1 MSLSVAAAL
10 PSTPQ
15 RGAKTLSR
23 DERAESP
30 ITVVVVD
37 DEDSNLTSLRK
48 IFQKGGMRPLTA
60 ASGQEALELCR
71 QHHVHVVLTDLMM
84 PQMSGIDLIK
94 ALRTV
99 APDVETVVMTAYG
112 TIETA
117 VEAMREG
124 AYDFVEKPLKR
135 MPILKAVRQAAE
147 RQQLVTENRT
157 LKRELK
163 ALRSTTGSRTI
174 VGTSPALR
182 RALEVA
188 EQAAPSTANV
198 LVLGESGTG
207 KELLARHVH
216 ERSGLEGPFVA
227 VNLSALPETIVE
239 AELFGHEKGAF
250 TGAATR
256 REGRIAQ
263 AAGGTLFLDEIG
275 ELSPS
280 VQVKLL
286 RVLAE
291 GEYEPL
297 GGTTRKADFRLIAAT
312 NRDLLE
318 AAREGDF
325 REDLYYRLHVIALTS
340 PPLRERREDV
350 PLLADHFTTVY
361 CQRNKRPTMSLDQAA
376 LDKLTAYDWPGNVRE
391 LENVIERAVVLS
403 RGEVIG
409 LADLPDS
416 VAKAERRSET
426 MRFAIGTPLAEIERH
441 VIHHTLEHTS
451 GDKQLA
457 AQLLGISARTIY
469 RKLAPSGENGE
480 KGVSEGHEN

>member
-1 MSLSVAAAL
+1 MTALASL
-10 PSTPQ
+10 PSPSK
-15 RGAKTLSR
+15 R
-23 DERAESP
+23 RARPVSPEAPEQP

-48 IFQKGGMRPLTA
+48 IFQKGGLRPLTA

-71 QHHVHVVLTDLMM
+71 QHHVQVVLTDLMM
-84 PQMSGIDLIK
+84 PGMSGIDLIK

-163 ALRSTTGSRTI
+163 ALRSSTTGSRPI

-182 RALEVA
+182 NALEVA

-198 LVLGESGTG
+198 LILGESGTG
-207 KELLARHVH
+207 KELLARHIH
-216 ERSGLEGPFVA
+216 ERSGLDGPFVA
-227 VNLSALPETIVE
+227 VNLAALPETIVE

-250 TGAATR
+250 TGAAAR

-275 ELSPS
+275 ELSPA

-297 GGTTRKADFRLIAAT
+297 GGTTRKARFRLIAAT

-325 REDLYYRLHVIALTS
+325 REDLYYRLHVIAVTS
-340 PPLRERREDV
+340 PPLRDRREDV
-350 PLLADHFTTVY
+350 PLLADHFTTIY
-361 CQRNKRPTMSLDQAA
+361 CQRNGRDPMTLAPEA
-376 LDKLTAYDWPGNVRE
+376 LDKLVAYHWPGNVRE

-403 RGEVIG
+403 KGTAIG
-409 LADLPDS
+409 LGDLPPS
-416 VAKAERRSET
+416 VAQAERTGES
-426 MRFAIGTPLAEIERH
+426 MRFAIGTPLSEIERR
-441 VIHHTLEHTS
+441 VIHHTLEHTK

-469 RKLAPSGENGE
+469 RKLAPATEGGENGSS
-480 KGVSEGHEN
+480 GDAAG